1 MTDQASPIKPL
12 ILFGV
17 PVFLLLLAL
26 VFVLAFDVRPV
37 FGFGLCGLMGAHFFW
52 NASRYNRRI
61 SDARSGGPVAGGRS

>member
-26 VFVLAFDVRPV
+26 VFVLAFDVGPV
-37 FGFGLCGLMGAHFFW
+37 FAFGLCGLIGAHFFW
-52 NASRYNRRI
+52 NASRYNRRVRG
-61 SDARSGGPVAGGRS
+61 AGSGGPVAGGRS